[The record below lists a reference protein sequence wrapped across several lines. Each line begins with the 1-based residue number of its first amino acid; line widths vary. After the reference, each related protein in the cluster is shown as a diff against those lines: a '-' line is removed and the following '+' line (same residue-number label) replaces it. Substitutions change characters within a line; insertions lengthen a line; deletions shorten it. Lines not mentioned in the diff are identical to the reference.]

1 MGHAR
6 FIGLAKSEKH
16 AAALIKQ
23 IVKSG
28 MSVRAVE
35 KLVAAQSAIMGKS
48 ATATR
53 RGAPEKSA
61 DTRQLEKQLA
71 DALGLA
77 VVLDDKGTKGGELR
91 IGYKT
96 LEQLDGL
103 MARLLRG

>member
-1 MGHAR
+1 
-6 FIGLAKSEKH
+6 
-16 AAALIKQ
+16 
-23 IVKSG
+23 
-28 MSVRAVE
+28 
-35 KLVAAQSAIMGKS
+35 MGKG

-53 RGAPEKSA
+53 RGASEKSA

-77 VVLDDKGTKGGELR
+77 VALDDKGKKGGELR